1 MVILKISFTNI
12 ENNSIVSNKKC
23 STTIEIDPIREIRLD
38 EESRV
43 DHKFFYGGWFCYLCE
58 MGGTLKF
65 GNRI

>member
-1 MVILKISFTNI
+1 MIEIFQEYYYKDIKTII

-43 DHKFFYGGWFCYLCE
+43 DHKFLWWVVLLPLRNG
-58 MGGTLKF
+58 
-65 GNRI
+65 RHS